1 MNIIDKTKLVDYLIE
16 ERTQVLKRMKEATD
30 KNVVESLGA
39 AYQSI
44 DLILSNV
51 ESTRFDRKDLT
62 MDTLRWYANQSHWQL
77 NKNDVIRA
85 ANDKGIRAR
94 LALMQIDADEVKSQD
109 NEST

>member
-16 ERTQVLKRMKEATD
+16 ERTQVLERMKEATD

-51 ESTRFDRKDLT
+51 ESTR
-62 MDTLRWYANQSHWQL
+62 
-77 NKNDVIRA
+77 
-85 ANDKGIRAR
+85 
-94 LALMQIDADEVKSQD
+94 
-109 NEST
+109 